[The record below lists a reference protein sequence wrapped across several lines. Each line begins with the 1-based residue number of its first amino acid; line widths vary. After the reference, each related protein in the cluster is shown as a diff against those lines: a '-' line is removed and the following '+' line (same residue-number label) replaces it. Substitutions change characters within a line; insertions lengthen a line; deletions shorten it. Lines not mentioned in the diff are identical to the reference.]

1 MKYAASV
8 ANSWD
13 VDLSYPM
20 QGVEAGKYK
29 FSFYVKTNQDDTPFV
44 TSITLCENDE
54 DIAKEAK
61 YQKAIVL
68 QNGAQTIETGEND
81 IWGTVI
87 NQAGKEWKK
96 YSVTVDIPVNVL
108 VKFVFKLCAG
118 ANNQLTGY
126 NATPTE
132 NVVYWFDDVSLKLAT
147 E

>member
-1 MKYAASV
+1 MES
-8 ANSWD
+8 
-13 VDLSYPM
+13 
-20 QGVEAGKYK
+20 
-29 FSFYVKTNQDDTPFV
+29 PFI
-44 TSITLCENDE
+44 TSITLCENND
-54 DIAKEAK
+54 DLGKEAK